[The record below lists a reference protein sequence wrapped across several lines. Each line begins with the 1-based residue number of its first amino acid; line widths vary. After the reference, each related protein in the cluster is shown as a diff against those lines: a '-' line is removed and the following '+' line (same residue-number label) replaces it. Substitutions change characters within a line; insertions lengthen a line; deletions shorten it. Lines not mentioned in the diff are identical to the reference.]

1 MFQQVIPLFDLPGK
15 PSSGGGFGM
24 EFLQRLGFGNAMA
37 SAFSG
42 ASAATV
48 SAGDYVVVLTAGGK
62 TYRQTLR
69 VEKAMP

>member
-1 MFQQVIPLFDLPGK
+1 
-15 PSSGGGFGM
+15 M

-42 ASAATV
+42 GSASAVA
-48 SAGDYVVVLTAGGK
+48 AGDYIVVLTAGGK